1 VFPES
6 VATRHEHLPVRFDV
20 GRLAL
25 GEAAAHQVAVLALLE
40 SHELLLRFRLKLS
53 VNSQPL

>member
-1 VFPES
+1 MFPES
-6 VATRHEHLPVRFDV
+6 VATRHEHLPVSFDV

-25 GEAAAHQVAVLALLE
+25 SEAAAHQVAVLGLLE
-40 SHELLLRFRLKLS
+40 SRKLLLHFRLQLS